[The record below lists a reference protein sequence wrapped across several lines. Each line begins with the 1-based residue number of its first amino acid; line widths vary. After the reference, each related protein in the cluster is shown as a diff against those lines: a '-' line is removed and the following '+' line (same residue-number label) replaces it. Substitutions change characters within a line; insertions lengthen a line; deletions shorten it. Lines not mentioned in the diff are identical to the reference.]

1 MTVCIR
7 SVSVLTLFC
16 GCVNGAW
23 QLGVG
28 LRRLGGYDNVGA
40 ILGSSYGNGFTNAT
54 TGPSDEEG
62 PSCKESGQKG
72 Q

>member
-28 LRRLGGYDNVGA
+28 LRRLGGYHNVGA

-62 PSCKESGQKG
+62 PSCKESG
-72 Q
+72 